1 MEYAFKELLIKSA
14 QKGLEIIDKDSGVFQ
29 PGENGPHKQVTTP
42 VRNTAHWVK
51 ILLYGYKTTGDKTF
65 LQAAI
70 KSLEYLLSDDVRP
83 GGYTYINRDYKNGDK
98 CNGVIGQAWPI
109 EALVDAYEVIG
120 DSRYLNHAL
129 KIYRMHKFDSR
140 IGLWVRCDVDGSSI
154 RSFDTT
160 LNHQIWF
167 AASAGLLAKCSKDIQ
182 IHNEVNRFLENF
194 ENNALITKAGCF
206 KMPVNPKSF
215 LKRGYLSLYLRTTSL
230 YTVLRKALLF
240 KDGIKG
246 ALGVLLDNLN
256 LSKRNVFVSEM
267 EIGYHAFH
275 TYGLA
280 MLKIVY
286 PKHILWESK
295 VVKESLNYLI
305 SDNYLKS
312 VMTSQY
318 GIGYNPPGIEIAY
331 SLDIFRQEISDIRA
345 NYLCDN
351 AILDV
356 LRTQFIKTYDNDVNE
371 MNNVLYDKDT
381 YSARLYELCRMSDS
395 ILDNKVRC

>member
-1 MEYAFKELLIKSA
+1 MEYTFKELLIKSA
-14 QKGLEIIDKDSGVFQ
+14 RKGLEILDKDSGAFP
-29 PGENGPHKQVTTP
+29 PGENYRIQITTP

-51 ILLYGYKTTGDKTF
+51 ILLYGYKTTGDNVF
-65 LQAAI
+65 LLAAI

-120 DSRYLNHAL
+120 DRRYLDHAI
-129 KIYRMHKFDSR
+129 KIYNMHKFDSK

-167 AASAGLLAKCSKDIQ
+167 AASAGLLAQCSKDIK

-194 ENNALITKAGCF
+194 ENNALITKDGCF
-206 KMPVNPKSF
+206 KMPVNPNSF
-215 LKRGYLSLYLRTTSL
+215 LKSGYLSLFLRTTSL
-230 YTVLRKALLF
+230 YSVLRKALLF
-240 KDGIKG
+240 KNGIKG
-246 ALGVLLDNLN
+246 ALGILLDNLN
-256 LSKRNVFVSEM
+256 QNKRNSFISEM

-280 MLKIVY
+280 MLKSIY
-286 PKHILWESK
+286 PEHILWESK
-295 VVKESLNYLI
+295 VIKESLSYLT
-305 SDNYLKS
+305 SNNYLKK

-318 GIGYNPPGIEIAY
+318 GIGYNPPGIEVAY
-331 SLDIFRQEISDIRA
+331 SIDIFRHIINKIKV
-345 NYLCDN
+345 NYLCDQD
-351 AILDV
+351 ILNV
-356 LRTQFIKTYDNDVNE
+356 LGTQFIKTYDNDANE
-371 MNNVLYDKDT
+371 MNNVLHDKDT
-381 YSARLYELCRMSDS
+381 YSARLYELCR
-395 ILDNKVRC
+395 ILDRSSKTK